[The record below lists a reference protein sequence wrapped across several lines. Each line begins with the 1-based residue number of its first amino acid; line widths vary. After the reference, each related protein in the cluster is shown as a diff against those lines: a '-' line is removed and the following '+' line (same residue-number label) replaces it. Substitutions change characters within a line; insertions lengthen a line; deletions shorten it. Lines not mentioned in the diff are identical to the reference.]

1 MDMSQRSIAA
11 HDRAADIA
19 KEFARAIESF
29 EERLLSV
36 ETSVQRE
43 IMAIKSI
50 SESLRASVAALQSHL
65 TK

>member
-1 MDMSQRSIAA
+1 MVTKTKNSMIKVFFL
-11 HDRAADIA
+11 

-65 TK
+65 HN